1 MKSKDLAAK
10 AGISTATLAKMKKA
24 GATVSSD
31 VLVKICTSLPQ
42 PMAKAVPCSF
52 ANLTGATQELRIEGV
67 DFAAARYHV
76 IDRERLPCVGLS
88 LDIPFEL

>member
-1 MKSKDLAAK
+1 MYVLAATDGK
-10 AGISTATLAKMKKA
+10 SCAL
-24 GATVSSD
+24 
-31 VLVKICTSLPQ
+31 LV
-42 PMAKAVPCSF
+42 

-67 DFAAARYHV
+67 DLAAARYHV